1 MLYSNSRKLYL
12 SGWLQKNS
20 PDEYK
25 RGLKLQFFLFFYEVF
40 SFVEEGM
47 ADFSDLQG
55 YQNGP
60 AFSTVLRDYTKDRYL
75 FDNEIEITLQN
86 HENEINLNR
95 AKKSAMIV
103 RTASETELSAL
114 THKLNIWNSQKG
126 RIDAGEKQVNLN
138 VKDFSEEDK
147 KLILLL
153 DGMYTPESYDNNRVI
168 TINQKYFILNN
179 TDYGRMQPWD
189 WDTLYMLSLS
199 NNDLMNPVYVSI
211 NSEGVIEVG

>member
-1 MLYSNSRKLYL
+1 MLNSNNRKLYL

-40 SFVEEGM
+40 SYVEEGM

-86 HENEINLNR
+86 YEHEINLSR

-103 RTASETELSAL
+103 RTASEAELSAL
-114 THKLNIWNSQKG
+114 TRKLNLWSSQKS
-126 RIDAGEKQVNLN
+126 RIDAGGKVNLN
-138 VKDFSEEDK
+138 IKDFSEEDK

-153 DGMYTPESYDNNRVI
+153 GGMFTPESYDNNKI
-168 TINQKYFILNN
+168 ININEKYFILNN
-179 TDYGRMQPWD
+179 TDYARLQPCFIF
-189 WDTLYMLSLS
+189 
-199 NNDLMNPVYVSI
+199 SI
-211 NSEGVIEVG
+211 LI

>member
-1 MLYSNSRKLYL
+1 MLNSNSRKQYL

-20 PDEYK
+20 RDEYM
-25 RGLKLQFFLFFYEVF
+25 RGLKLQKFLFFYEAF
-40 SFVEEGM
+40 SYVEEGM
-47 ADFSDLQG
+47 ADFSHLRG

-60 AFSTVLRDYTKDRYL
+60 AFCTVLGDYTKDRST
-75 FDNEIEITLQN
+75 FDLEVARTLQN

-103 RTASETELSAL
+103 RAASEAELSVL
-114 THKLNIWNSQKG
+114 TRKLNLWSCQKN

-138 VKDFSEEDK
+138 IKDFSEEDR

-153 DGMYTPESYDNNRVI
+153 DGIFTPESYDNNKI
-168 TINQKYFILNN
+168 ININEKYFILNN
-179 TDYGRMQPWD
+179 TDYARLQPWD
-189 WDTLYMLSLS
+189 WDTLYLLSLS
-199 NNDLMNPVYVSI
+199 GNDLMNPVYVCL

>member
-1 MLYSNSRKLYL
+1 MLFSNSRKQYL
-12 SGWLQKNS
+12 SGWLKKNS
-20 PDEYK
+20 RDEYK
-25 RGLKLQFFLFFYEVF
+25 RGLKLQKFLFFYEAF
-40 SFVEEGM
+40 SFVEEGK
-47 ADFSDLQG
+47 ADFSHLRG
-55 YQNGP
+55 YKNGP
-60 AFSTVLRDYTKDRYL
+60 VFSNVLGDYTKDRSN
-75 FDNEIEITLQN
+75 FDNEVEKALQN

-138 VKDFSEEDK
+138 VKDFSEEDR

-153 DGMYTPESYDNNRVI
+153 DGMFTPESYDNTRIVN
-168 TINQKYFILNN
+168 INEKYFVLDNS
-179 TDYGRMQPWD
+179 DFARLQPWD
-189 WDTLYMLSLS
+189 WDTLSMLSLP

-211 NSEGVIEVG
+211 NAEGVLVVD